1 MRMTGDGVNK
11 QSGGVVSLLTSEG
24 GGDAGGGVTTPVEGG
39 VRTPLIGVQ
48 RKGQGY
54 NSDV

>member
-24 GGDAGGGVTTPVEGG
+24 GGDARGGVTTPVEGG